1 MNIVV
6 TDVNDNDPQ
15 FDPSLPVN
23 LTVTEEQGHAYV
35 GQVKVGQMSELFLS
49 VEQPVIPIEQ
59 PRDDAGICALFHEE
73 TVV

>member
-1 MNIVV
+1 M

-35 GQVKVGQMSELFLS
+35 GQVKVGGQRTNVRAVPVCATPCEVQMGWNLYSRSIKTYRL
-49 VEQPVIPIEQ
+49 
-59 PRDDAGICALFHEE
+59 
-73 TVV
+73 